1 MQPTG
6 IRSLEKCSDHQE
18 TMFLETQSQRKHT
31 SFVFQN
37 NQVPVFENGF
47 MSESKENETGRFRI
61 DAVMDL
67 GTY

>member
-1 MQPTG
+1 
-6 IRSLEKCSDHQE
+6 
-18 TMFLETQSQRKHT
+18 MFLETQSQRKHT